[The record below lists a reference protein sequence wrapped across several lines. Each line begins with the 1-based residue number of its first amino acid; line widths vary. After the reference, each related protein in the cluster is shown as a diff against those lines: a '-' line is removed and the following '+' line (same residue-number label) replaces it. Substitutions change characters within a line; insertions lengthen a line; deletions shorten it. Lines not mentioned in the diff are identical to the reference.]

1 MYAEGYGIA
10 SWQRLPTHIS
20 RLRHY
25 ADHDVSVAYQINTN
39 GDFIEDL
46 SELFPA
52 RKRQLPTWRSRR
64 QIDHTTF
71 TSDRP

>member
-52 RKRQLPTWRSRR
+52 LEAAIT
-64 QIDHTTF
+64 DLALE
-71 TSDRP
+71 TSD